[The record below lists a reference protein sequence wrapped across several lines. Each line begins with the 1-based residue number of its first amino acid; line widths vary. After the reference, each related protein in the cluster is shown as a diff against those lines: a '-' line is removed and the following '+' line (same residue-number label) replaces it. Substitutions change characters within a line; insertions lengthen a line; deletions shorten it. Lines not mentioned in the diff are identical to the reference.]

1 MKVSFD
7 IKNTHAVIAELRG
20 LAKKEIKRCAI
31 NALNNAAFAGLQATQ
46 KEIGK
51 VFDRPTPW
59 VTGSVA
65 YKKAGLAGQTVRT
78 PGVKDM
84 YGKPHYWPLSEDR
97 IEAVIDFMGH
107 PNKQGVSVD
116 KILRAEIFGGQRRYK
131 RHEIALQR
139 IGILP
144 MGMAIAPG
152 PSAKIDQYGNMAS
165 SQIVQIVSWFHGFE
179 ATDGARQNMT
189 DKTKMQ
195 IMKGRKAKGVRQRGF
210 ELFAIQEQVGKL
222 HPGIYIRKDYSAS
235 ESKRMSHLAM
245 GGASALMYF
254 IPLPKYSRRLDFYG
268 VAEKAALAVF
278 EPDFRQQLA
287 KSLLKR
293 AL

>member
-20 LAKKEIKRCAI
+20 LAKTEIKRCAI
-31 NALNNAAFAGLQATQ
+31 NALNNSAFAGLQATQ

-65 YKKAGLAGQTVRT
+65 YKKAGMAGQNVRT
-78 PGVKDM
+78 PGIKDM
-84 YGKPHYWPLSEDR
+84 YGRPHYLPLSEDR
-97 IEAVIDFMGH
+97 LEAVIDFMGH

-116 KILRAEIFGGQRRYK
+116 SILSAEIFGGQRRYK

-139 IGILP
+139 AGILP

-152 PSAKIDQYGNMAS
+152 PAAKIDQYGNMAS
-165 SQIVQIVSWFHGFE
+165 AQINQILSWFRAFGE
-179 ATDGARQNMT
+179 QGYRANST
-189 DKTKMQ
+189 DKSQMAN
-195 IMKGRKAKGVRQRGF
+195 MRGRKVKGVRQRGF
-210 ELFAIQEQVGKL
+210 ELFAIQKQVGKL
-222 HPGIYIRKDYSAS
+222 HPGVYVRKDYSAS